1 MDASESYII
10 ARRTLACP
18 TDRNHKSKQT
28 IAGTPNQIT
37 PHTVVPLGVLNLE
50 MNSSEWAGKWLG
62 IMVYTMILTPCP
74 STFLRV
80 LTKEK
85 LTGKFGF

>member
-1 MDASESYII
+1 MIRLWTNLSEVVQTFEQMDASESYII

-28 IAGTPNQIT
+28 TAGTPNQIT

-50 MNSSEWAGKWLG
+50 MDSSEWARSG
-62 IMVYTMILTPCP
+62 M
-74 STFLRV
+74 R
-80 LTKEK
+80 
-85 LTGKFGF
+85 